1 MHIYIINIHYYKYYI
16 YYITKLVHVRRI
28 IPEVDQSTKRR
39 FSLAS
44 EILCA

>member
-1 MHIYIINIHYYKYYI
+1 MY
-16 YYITKLVHVRRI
+16 VRRI

-44 EILCA
+44 EIVCTRSRIDVIDEC

>member
-1 MHIYIINIHYYKYYI
+1 MY
-16 YYITKLVHVRRI
+16 VRRI

-44 EILCA
+44 EIVCARSRIDVIDEC